1 MFERIHEY
9 FEQEVDK
16 HPNTVA
22 IVDGIHHSTYRGL
35 NQLSNQ
41 FARYLLS
48 KGVICGDLVPILADK
63 SINSLIAVLGVL
75 KAGAIYVPINRDL
88 PIGSIAAIFLEL
100 KASIVCVDDCVAS
113 KLECFSLTQVRLGNL
128 PEKISSFDHHNLTRV
143 GSEKAYVIYTSG
155 TTGKPKGVEIT
166 HANLSMTYSSWK
178 EIYALCNTD
187 VHLQMANFSF
197 DVFAGD
203 WIRAL
208 SSGGTLVL
216 CPQPILLDPE
226 RLFNFI
232 QKESITVAEFVP
244 QVLRRLLDY
253 CKITGE
259 NLSQFRLLI
268 AGSDSWTMKEYRLA
282 RFLGGTKT
290 RVISSYGSTETT
302 IDSSYY
308 EEEKSDHLSDYSIV
322 PIGKPFPHVHFLVLN
337 ENQQEVTTGERGE
350 LYVGGVSVGAGYFGQ
365 PTLSSERFKTFP
377 QGRFYKTGDLVR
389 IGQDG
394 NFDFIGRDKSLV
406 KIDGK
411 RVELPSIESVLLE
424 HPNISFAMASS
435 ETQGEKIVLNAFF
448 KSNNPDLTYENL
460 ILFLKDK
467 LPDYSIPKRFYVI
480 HQLKYNNNG
489 KVDRTAIEKLT
500 QLPLKPL
507 LSAPGNRR
515 EAVLLQLW
523 KDILNHE
530 EIGIHNNF
538 SECGGDSLLY
548 VTMLAQVSKRFG
560 VTLLPSEELFTIR
573 SISDRINAIL
583 TINKSEDMMK
593 PVKLFVIGGGPAAVS
608 ICLQV
613 VEEYKRHQLI
623 QPLEIMVFEKGH
635 IIGPGLPYSK
645 SDDCYILNLPK
656 DMMEPVYGT
665 MGSFTAWL
673 KSKPEAPQDTA
684 FPPRHYFG
692 KYLQFLAEKMQVT
705 SGDVGITIQYHTN
718 CEVLDVEDQG
728 DEIRIMTSQGDKVG
742 DYLVFCTGHMPSSNY
757 KHFIGKKGYFH
768 NPWEEKLYERLN
780 PDSDLIIVGTRLTA
794 IDVVRKLFTSGHRG
808 KVTMVSR
815 SGVLPT
821 VLSKEIPPYTLK
833 HLTLANFDRLT
844 QSGLSSLSLE
854 DLAKLSF
861 AEVNEAEGKAVLPH
875 NIVRSY
881 KEVSPEVW
889 LAQQIKWAEAG
900 AKPWQQVLF
909 AAYPIVPNIW
919 AMLSIKDKKTFI
931 RHYKSSF
938 LTYLAAFPLD
948 NAYKLQEHLA
958 SGQLNCLGGITD
970 IVEDDE
976 KGFVVNFED
985 RPPLAS
991 KILINA
997 TGPGYEPS
1005 MDPLYSRLI
1014 KNRLL
1019 EIHEA
1024 GGVNVDP
1031 KTLQVFSPRIGGQHP
1046 RMFGVGEITW
1056 GACLATTD
1064 MSRVAIQSG
1073 RVALSLTRDCLKS
1086 RELSKQTASCAANK
1100 QGREKASHLERFS
1113 ALQWGTFFRRSVN
1126 RLRTQPM
1133 AAAVTAAAS
1142 IMGVI
1147 AVKKSSAN
1155 HRGI

>member
-1 MFERIHEY
+1 
-9 FEQEVDK
+9 
-16 HPNTVA
+16 
-22 IVDGIHHSTYRGL
+22 
-35 NQLSNQ
+35 
-41 FARYLLS
+41 
-48 KGVICGDLVPILADK
+48 
-63 SINSLIAVLGVL
+63 
-75 KAGAIYVPINRDL
+75 
-88 PIGSIAAIFLEL
+88 
-100 KASIVCVDDCVAS
+100 
-113 KLECFSLTQVRLGNL
+113 
-128 PEKISSFDHHNLTRV
+128 
-143 GSEKAYVIYTSG
+143 
-155 TTGKPKGVEIT
+155 
-166 HANLSMTYSSWK
+166 
-178 EIYALCNTD
+178 
-187 VHLQMANFSF
+187 
-197 DVFAGD
+197 
-203 WIRAL
+203 
-208 SSGGTLVL
+208 
-216 CPQPILLDPE
+216 
-226 RLFNFI
+226 
-232 QKESITVAEFVP
+232 
-244 QVLRRLLDY
+244 
-253 CKITGE
+253 
-259 NLSQFRLLI
+259 RLLI

-282 RFLGGTKT
+282 RFLAGTKT

-308 EEEKSDHLSDYSIV
+308 EEEKNDHLSDYSIV
-322 PIGKPFPHVHFLVLN
+322 PIGKPFPHVRFLVLN
-337 ENQQEVTTGERGE
+337 ENQQEVAVGERGE
-350 LYVGGVSVGAGYFGQ
+350 LYISGLSVGVGYLGQ
-365 PTLSSERFKTFP
+365 PVLSNERFKTFS
-377 QGRFYKTGDLVR
+377 QGRFYKTGDLVKM
-389 IGQDG
+389 GQDG
-394 NFDFIGRDKSLV
+394 NFEFMGREKLLV
-406 KIDGK
+406 KVEGK
-411 RVELPSIESVLLE
+411 RVELLSVESVLLE

-435 ETQGEKIVLNAFF
+435 EPLGEKVVLNAFF
-448 KSNNPDLTYENL
+448 KSNDPALTYEN
-460 ILFLKDK
+460 IIVFLKDK
-467 LPDYSIPKRFYVI
+467 LPAYSIPKRFYVI

-500 QLPLKPL
+500 QLPLKPS
-507 LSAPGNRR
+507 LSAPGNQR

-583 TINKSEDMMK
+583 TINKSEDTMK

-623 QPLEIMVFEKGH
+623 QPLEIRVFEKGH
-635 IIGPGLPYSK
+635 VIGAGLPYSK
-645 SDDCYILNLPK
+645 ADDCYILNLPK

-692 KYLQFLAEKMQVT
+692 KYLQFLAEKMKVT
-705 SGDVGITIQYHTN
+705 TSDVGITIHYHTN
-718 CEVLDVEDQG
+718 CEVLDVEDQA
-728 DEIRIMTSQGDKVG
+728 DEIRIVTSQGDRVG

-768 NPWEEKLYERLN
+768 NPWEEKLYEQLS
-780 PDSDLIIVGTRLTA
+780 PDSDIVVIGTRLTA

-844 QSGLSSLSLE
+844 QSGLSPLSLE

-861 AEVNEAEGKAVLPH
+861 AEINEAEGKAVLPH

-881 KEVSPEVW
+881 KEVSPEIW

-919 AMLSIKDKKTFI
+919 AMLSIQDKKIFI

-970 IVEDDE
+970 IVEEGE
-976 KGFVVNFED
+976 KGFVANFED
-985 RPPLAS
+985 RPSLAS

-997 TGPGYEPS
+997 TGPGYEPN
-1005 MDPLYSRLI
+1005 MDPLYNRLI
-1014 KNRLL
+1014 KNRVL

-1024 GGVNVDP
+1024 GGINVDP
-1031 KTLQVFSPRIGGQHP
+1031 KTLQVFSPCIGGPHP

-1073 RVALSLTRDCLKS
+1073 RVALSLTRDCLKPH
-1086 RELSKQTASCAANK
+1086 EPAKQAAHCSKK
-1100 QGREKASHLERFS
+1100 QQIIQQAGSHFERFS
-1113 ALQWGTFFRRSVN
+1113 MLQWGTFFRRSVN
-1126 RLRTQPM
+1126 LLRRQPM
-1133 AAAVTAAAS
+1133 AAVTVTAAAS
-1142 IMGVI
+1142 TVGVFAI
-1147 AVKKSSAN
+1147 KESSTRP
-1155 HRGI
+1155 RGI